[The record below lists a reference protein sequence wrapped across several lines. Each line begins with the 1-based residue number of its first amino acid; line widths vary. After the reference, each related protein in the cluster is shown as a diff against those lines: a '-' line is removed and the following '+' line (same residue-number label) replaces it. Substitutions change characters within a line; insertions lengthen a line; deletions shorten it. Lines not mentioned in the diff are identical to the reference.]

1 MGFPCS
7 FAEAP
12 IGRLRHHAN
21 ELRDRHC
28 HDDPFVAVVLAG
40 GYQEAGDE
48 GRWNVRAGD
57 VLIHHAFESHL
68 DRFDSRGA
76 EVLVLP
82 LPADLSRISTLR
94 GHVADADLLVRLAER
109 DLGDAQASLAD
120 QFAASGTS
128 PLDWPDALAA
138 DLRAVRDL
146 PLGEWAERTGV
157 RPETLSRGFR
167 LAYGCTPKAY
177 RASARARAAVAALRG
192 SDTPFAAVAHQLGY
206 ADQAHMT
213 RAVTALTGLTP
224 GGWRR
229 RSNGFNTGA
238 GGGNRDRAV
247 PPLGNPD
254 RCSTAAP

>member
-1 MGFPCS
+1 MGFLCS

-21 ELRDRHC
+21 ELRERHC
-28 HDDPFVAVVLAG
+28 HDDPFVAVVLSG

-48 GRWNVRAGD
+48 GRWNVRPGD

-68 DRFDSRGA
+68 DRFDHRGA

-82 LPADLSRISTLR
+82 VPHALSQSRTMR
-94 GHVADADLLVRLAER
+94 GRVADPDLLVRLAER
-109 DLGDAQASLAD
+109 DLGEAQASLAG
-120 QFAASGTS
+120 QFASCTAA

-138 DLRAVRDL
+138 DLRAMRDI
-146 PLGEWAERTGV
+146 PLGQWAEQAGV
-157 RPETLSRGFR
+157 RQETLSRGFR

-177 RASARARAAVAALRG
+177 RANARARAAVSALRG
-192 SDTPFAAVAHQLGY
+192 TDTPFAAVAQQLGY

-213 RAVTALTGLTP
+213 RAVTMLTGLTP

-238 GGGNRDRAV
+238 G
-247 PPLGNPD
+247 
-254 RCSTAAP
+254 AAP

>member
-1 MGFPCS
+1 MSLPRS

-28 HDDPFVAVVLAG
+28 HDDPFVAVVLSG

-82 LPADLSRISTLR
+82 LPAALGQARTMR
-94 GHVADADLLVRLAER
+94 GRVADPDVLVRLAER
-109 DLGDAQASLAD
+109 DLDDAQASLAE
-120 QFAASGTS
+120 QFVTGLVA

-138 DLRAVRDL
+138 DLRAIRDM
-146 PLGEWAERTGV
+146 PLGQWAEQAGV

-177 RASARARAAVAALRG
+177 RASARARAAVTALRG
-192 SDTPFAAVAHQLGY
+192 SNTPFAGVAHQLGY

-213 RAVTALTGLTP
+213 RAVTMLTGLTP

-229 RSNGFNTGA
+229 QSNGFNTGA
-238 GGGNRDRAV
+238 G
-247 PPLGNPD
+247 P
-254 RCSTAAP
+254 AP

>member
-1 MGFPCS
+1 MGLSHS

-28 HDDPFVAVVLAG
+28 HDDPFVAIVLAG

-68 DRFDSRGA
+68 DRFDSGGA

-82 LPADLSRISTLR
+82 VPSTLLR
-94 GHVADADLLVRLAER
+94 GRTIRGRVADADLLVRLAER
-109 DLGDAQASLAD
+109 DLPAARASLAE
-120 QFAASGTS
+120 QFAASTAV

-138 DLRAVRDL
+138 DLRAMRDVS
-146 PLGEWAERTGV
+146 LGQWAEQAGV

-177 RASARARAAVAALRG
+177 RASVRARAAVTALRG
-192 SDTPFAAVAHQLGY
+192 SHAPFAALAQQLGY

-213 RAVTALTGLTP
+213 RAVTTLTGLTP

-229 RSNGFNTGA
+229 STGFNTGTDA
-238 GGGNRDRAV
+238 AHRNRPELSLAR
-247 PPLGNPD
+247 NPD
-254 RCSTAAP
+254 V

>member
-1 MGFPCS
+1 MGLSCS

-48 GRWNVRAGD
+48 GRWNVRAGE

-82 LPADLSRISTLR
+82 VPRALSRTPTMR
-94 GHVADADLLVRLAER
+94 GRVADPDLLVRLAER
-109 DLGDAQASLAD
+109 DLDDAQASLAE
-120 QFAASGTS
+120 QFAAGAVT

-138 DLRAVRDL
+138 DLRAMRDM
-146 PLGEWAERTGV
+146 PLGQWAEHAGV

-192 SDTPFAAVAHQLGY
+192 SEIPFAAVAQQLGY

-213 RAVTALTGLTP
+213 RAVTMLTGLTP

-229 RSNGFNTGA
+229 QSNRFNTGA
-238 GGGNRDRAV
+238 G
-247 PPLGNPD
+247 
-254 RCSTAAP
+254 AAP

>member
-1 MGFPCS
+1 MGFLCS

-28 HDDPFVAVVLAG
+28 HDDPFVAVVLSG

-48 GRWNVRAGD
+48 GRWNVRPGD

-68 DRFDSRGA
+68 DRFDQRGA

-82 LPADLSRISTLR
+82 VPRALSRAQTMR
-94 GHVADADLLVRLAER
+94 GRVTDADLLVRLAER
-109 DLGDAQASLAD
+109 DLGEAQASLAE
-120 QFAASGTS
+120 QFAASAAA

-138 DLRAVRDL
+138 DLRAMRDI
-146 PLGEWAERTGV
+146 PLGQWAEQAGV

-177 RASARARAAVAALRG
+177 RASARARAAVSVLRG
-192 SDTPFAAVAHQLGY
+192 TDTPFAAVAQQLGY

-213 RAVTALTGLTP
+213 RAVTMLTGLTP

-229 RSNGFNTGA
+229 QSIGFNTGA
-238 GGGNRDRAV
+238 G
-247 PPLGNPD
+247 
-254 RCSTAAP
+254 AAA

>member
-1 MGFPCS
+1 MGSLCS

-12 IGRLRHHAN
+12 IGRLRHLAN

-28 HDDPFVAVVLAG
+28 HDDPFVAVVLSG

-82 LPADLSRISTLR
+82 VPPALSRTGTMR
-94 GHVADADLLVRLAER
+94 GRVMDPDLLVRLAER
-109 DLGDAQASLAD
+109 DLGDAQAALAE
-120 QFAASGTS
+120 QFAAGAVA

-138 DLRAVRDL
+138 DLRAMRDI
-146 PLGEWAERTGV
+146 PLGQWAEQAGV

-177 RASARARAAVAALRG
+177 RASARARAAVTALRE
-192 SDTPFAAVAHQLGY
+192 SKAPFAAVAHQLGY

-213 RAVTALTGLTP
+213 RAVTMLTGLTP

-229 RSNGFNTGA
+229 RSTGFNTA
-238 GGGNRDRAV
+238 TDM
-247 PPLGNPD
+247 
-254 RCSTAAP
+254 AA

>member
-1 MGFPCS
+1 MGFLCS

-21 ELRDRHC
+21 EVRERHC
-28 HDDPFVAVVLAG
+28 HDDPFVAVVLSG

-48 GRWNVRAGD
+48 GRWDVRAGD
-57 VLIHHAFESHL
+57 VLLHHAFESHL
-68 DRFDSRGA
+68 DRFDSHGA

-82 LPADLSRISTLR
+82 VPDSLSRARSMR
-94 GHVADADLLVRLAER
+94 GRVADPDLLVRLAER
-109 DLGDAQASLAD
+109 DLNDAQASLTE
-120 QFAASGTS
+120 QFASRTTA

-138 DLRAVRDL
+138 DLRAMCGL
-146 PLGEWAERTGV
+146 PLGQWAERAGV

-177 RASARARAAVAALRG
+177 RASARARAAVAALRT
-192 SDTPFAAVAHQLGY
+192 SDAPFAAVAQQLGY

-213 RAVTALTGLTP
+213 RAVTMLTGLTP

-238 GGGNRDRAV
+238 G
-247 PPLGNPD
+247 
-254 RCSTAAP
+254 AAP

>member
-1 MGFPCS
+1 MGFLCS

-28 HDDPFVAVVLAG
+28 HDDPFVAVVLSG

-82 LPADLSRISTLR
+82 VPQALSQARTMRGRI
-94 GHVADADLLVRLAER
+94 ADADLLVRLAER
-109 DLGDAQASLAD
+109 DLGDAQAALAE
-120 QFAASGTS
+120 QFAASAVA

-138 DLRAVRDL
+138 DLRAMRDI
-146 PLGEWAERTGV
+146 PLAQWAEQAGV

-177 RASARARAAVAALRG
+177 RASARARAAVMALRE
-192 SDTPFAAVAHQLGY
+192 SEAPFAAVAHQLGY

-213 RAVTALTGLTP
+213 RAVTMLTGLTP

-229 RSNGFNTGA
+229 RSTGFNT
-238 GGGNRDRAV
+238 DT
-247 PPLGNPD
+247 D
-254 RCSTAAP
+254 MAA

>member
-1 MGFPCS
+1 MGSLCS

-12 IGRLRHHAN
+12 IGRLRHHAH

-28 HDDPFVAVVLAG
+28 HDDPFVAVVLSG

-68 DRFDSRGA
+68 DRFDSQGA

-82 LPADLSRISTLR
+82 VPR
-94 GHVADADLLVRLAER
+94 GLLLAQAMRGRVTDPDLLVRLAER
-109 DLGDAQASLAD
+109 DLSDAQASLAD
-120 QFAASGTS
+120 QFASSPAA

-138 DLRAVRDL
+138 DLRAMRDM
-146 PLGEWAERTGV
+146 PLGQWAELAGV

-177 RASARARAAVAALRG
+177 RASARARAAVAVVRG
-192 SDTPFAAVAHQLGY
+192 SDTPFATVALQLGY

-213 RAVTALTGLTP
+213 RAVTMLTGLTP

-238 GGGNRDRAV
+238 D
-247 PPLGNPD
+247 
-254 RCSTAAP
+254 AAP

>member
-1 MGFPCS
+1 MGSLCS

-28 HDDPFVAVVLAG
+28 HDDPFVAVVLSG

-48 GRWNVRAGD
+48 GRWNVRPGD

-68 DRFDSRGA
+68 DRFDHRGA

-82 LPADLSRISTLR
+82 VPHPLSRARSMR
-94 GHVADADLLVRLAER
+94 GRVTDADLLARLAER
-109 DLGDAQASLAD
+109 DLGEAQASLAE
-120 QFAASGTS
+120 QFTTNPVA

-138 DLRAVRDL
+138 DLRAMCDM
-146 PLGEWAERTGV
+146 PLGRWAEQAGV

-177 RASARARAAVAALRG
+177 RASARARAAVIALRG
-192 SDTPFAAVAHQLGY
+192 SETPFAAVAQQLGY

-213 RAVTALTGLTP
+213 RAVASLTGLTP

-229 RSNGFNTGA
+229 QSNRFNTGA
-238 GGGNRDRAV
+238 G
-247 PPLGNPD
+247 
-254 RCSTAAP
+254 AAS

>member
-1 MGFPCS
+1 MGLSCS

-12 IGRLRHHAN
+12 VGRLRHRAN
-21 ELRDRHC
+21 EVRDRHC

-68 DRFDSRGA
+68 DRFDSCGA
-76 EVLVLP
+76 EVLILP
-82 LPADLSRISTLR
+82 LPALLAQARTMRGRI
-94 GHVADADLLVRLAER
+94 ADADLLARTAEHDLFAAQTLLAE
-109 DLGDAQASLAD
+109 
-120 QFAASGTS
+120 QFVAAAIS

-138 DLRAVRDL
+138 DLRAEPGIAL
-146 PLGEWAERTGV
+146 SQWAEQTGV

-167 LAYGCTPKAY
+167 MAYGCTPKAY
-177 RASARARAAVAALRG
+177 RASARARAAVAVLRG
-192 SDTPFAAVAHQLGY
+192 SDTPFAAVAQQLGY

-213 RAVTALTGLTP
+213 RAVTTLTGLTP

-229 RSNGFNTGA
+229 RSTGFNTGA
-238 GGGNRDRAV
+238 G
-247 PPLGNPD
+247 
-254 RCSTAAP
+254 AAP

>member
-1 MGFPCS
+1 MGSSHS

-21 ELRDRHC
+21 ELRARHC

-48 GRWNVRAGD
+48 GRWNVRAGE

-76 EVLVLP
+76 EVLILP
-82 LPADLSRISTLR
+82 MPRALSRIGTMR
-94 GHVADADLLVRLAER
+94 GRVADADLLVRLAER
-109 DLGDAQASLAD
+109 DPDDARMSLAE
-120 QFAASGTS
+120 QFAAGAAT

-138 DLRAVRDL
+138 DLRAMRDL
-146 PLGEWAERTGV
+146 PLGQWAEQAGV

-177 RASARARAAVAALRG
+177 RASARARAAVTAVREG
-192 SDTPFAAVAHQLGY
+192 DTPFATVAHQLGF

-213 RAVTALTGLTP
+213 RAVTMLTGLTP

-229 RSNGFNTGA
+229 RSNRFNTGA
-238 GGGNRDRAV
+238 G
-247 PPLGNPD
+247 
-254 RCSTAAP
+254 AAP